1 MSKAKMSLAACLLA
15 LLLVATGCTG
25 PADGSGAT
33 VIEKDPPAAS
43 EQHDTA
49 DDSPVDEEEVQP
61 GMRETPLPVGS
72 TALIGDWEI
81 KVVSVDTDADEEV
94 AKANEF
100 NSPAPD
106 GSRFVLVNLEGTYTG
121 DESGTLWADITY
133 KILGSKGNTFD
144 TFDVFIVSP
153 NPIADA
159 GEAFPGAT
167 VAGDFVV
174 AVPVDQIEG
183 GAIILE
189 EGWGGSRTFFAL
201 Q

>member
-1 MSKAKMSLAACLLA
+1 MSNVKMLVAVCLLA

-33 VIEKDPPAAS
+33 VIKKDPPAAS
-43 EQHDTA
+43 EQGDTA
-49 DDSPVDEEEVQP
+49 DESPAAEEEVKP
-61 GMRETPLPVGS
+61 GMREDPLPVGS
-72 TALIGDWEI
+72 TALIGDWEV
-81 KVVSVDTDADEEV
+81 KVVSVNVDAGEEV
-94 AKANEF
+94 AKTNEF
-100 NSPAPD
+100 NDPAPD

-121 DESGTLWADITY
+121 DESGTFWADVSY
-133 KILGSKGNTFD
+133 KILGSKGNTFE
-144 TFDVFIVSP
+144 TFDVSVVSP
-153 NPIADA
+153 NPVMGT

-189 EGWGGSRTFFAL
+189 ESWGGSRTFFAL
-201 Q
+201 H